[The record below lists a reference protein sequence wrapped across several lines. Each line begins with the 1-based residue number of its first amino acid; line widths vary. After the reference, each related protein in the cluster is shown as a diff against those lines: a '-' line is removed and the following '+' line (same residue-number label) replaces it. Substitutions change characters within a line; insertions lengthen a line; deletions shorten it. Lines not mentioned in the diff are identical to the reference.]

1 MSKLIS
7 KIVVPDSSEATGY
20 ALYNVKD
27 ANAIPASEKGVA
39 SGVATL
45 DSSGKVPSSQLPS
58 YVDDV
63 IEGYYHDGN
72 FYNTFTPGEDPDP
85 ERAVQHD
92 QRPLR
97 HGTPDRLHMRP
108 PG

>member
-39 SGVATL
+39 SGVAIMLRTL
-45 DSSGKVPSSQLPS
+45 LVRKNKRVH
-58 YVDDV
+58 
-63 IEGYYHDGN
+63 IA
-72 FYNTFTPGEDPDP
+72 TK
-85 ERAVQHD
+85 
-92 QRPLR
+92 
-97 HGTPDRLHMRP
+97 
-108 PG
+108 

>member
-45 DSSGKVPSSQLPS
+45 DSSGKVPSSQLP
-58 YVDDV
+58 
-63 IEGYYHDGN
+63 
-72 FYNTFTPGEDPDP
+72 
-85 ERAVQHD
+85 
-92 QRPLR
+92 
-97 HGTPDRLHMRP
+97 
-108 PG
+108 